1 MNKQVE
7 IINIKQEKAKR
18 LIDIISTAGFNT
30 KFITVC
36 ERTYIRLEDKN
47 NTNADEYSDLTFR
60 TLIEAVKAIQPY
72 IINSFKLVA

>member
-1 MNKQVE
+1 MTNQIKE
-7 IINIKQEKAKR
+7 INISELETYKMYQ
-18 LIDIISTAGFNT
+18 LIDLAGF
-30 KFITVC
+30 KAIIGRC
-36 ERTYIRLEDKN
+36 YIRLEDKN